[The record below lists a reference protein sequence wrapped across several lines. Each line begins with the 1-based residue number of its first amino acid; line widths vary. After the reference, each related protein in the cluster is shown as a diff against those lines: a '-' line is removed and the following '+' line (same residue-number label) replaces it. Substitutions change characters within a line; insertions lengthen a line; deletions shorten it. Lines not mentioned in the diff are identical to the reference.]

1 MLVDK
6 QLPSLT
12 GGVSQQPA
20 TVRLPSQAEEIKNA
34 WLSVA
39 DGAGTRNPT
48 EHIVKITSDNLSGAF
63 LHTINRDTT
72 ERYLVVLDGT
82 SVRVFD
88 LDGNEKTVTPDIGG
102 TLEEFFAATGS
113 TIDVGDEF
121 PTLNGLDTDDG
132 ELAEAKGS
140 ALVDGTGEAD
150 WFRRTGASTIQYV
163 GTITASNPLADLS
176 IEYANLTAFLAAH
189 PSITV
194 GTTFKLSEAVPIP
207 LDFTDNA
214 LETAKGAAIVDGDY
228 FYVASS
234 STVLFTHN
242 PNTSAVIYDGTGGY
256 NYLESSNPTQD
267 FVCVTVADYTF
278 ILNRDVI
285 VRLAPIDGTAGS
297 STRAQNPRRWTMVP
311 RYPGEESD
319 GPTRRSLGGY
329 TGQRARRR
337 QYDANPT
344 GGTLVGTVQTFQDLP
359 EGASSGDIY
368 KIEGSADSAFTT
380 YYVRSAGDNTWFET
394 VKPGLRNRIRAS
406 TMPHALVRN
415 ADGTFSFGQFSW
427 ADRMVGDEDTNANP
441 AFVGREI
448 RDIFWY
454 KNRFGCAVDE
464 GVVLTRVG
472 DFGNFYRLTVVDL
485 LDDERVDVQA
495 SETKVTKINYAV
507 PFDGSI
513 MLFSDQTQLRLNHGA
528 EGLTPTNATLDVVTN
543 FRMVENVRPFAL
555 GSDVYFAGQNGDWA
569 AIREY
574 FVAPDSQVND
584 AANVTSHVPEYIP
597 DTILRLSGSDVNNV
611 LLVLAE
617 NVEGAPQELYVY
629 NFHWVSETEKAQS
642 AWNKWTFLNENTFL
656 AAELIDN
663 DIYVLAKRSDGAHLE
678 KITLA
683 PGAEIEDLGFQI
695 YLDRRTHLAAG
706 AGTYDAGNDW
716 TTWTLPYAT
725 ASGSQAKFLMVDDS
739 DGTLLESTHGSYT
752 FPTSTTVRLAGNHS
766 ATGVY
771 AGVVY
776 EFRYEFSEQFARNQ
790 QDVPMLNGRL
800 NVRNWTV
807 YFKDTAFFKVE
818 VAPYGVSAATEEVIP
833 ALKADGQ
840 VQTETRA
847 YFETNAPEFVTGQHT
862 FGVYGDS
869 DEATVAIVSE
879 SPYGALFTQSEWE
892 GFYHKRSRTI

>member
-20 TVRLPSQAEEIKNA
+20 TVRLPSQAESVTNA

-48 EHIVKITSDNLSGAF
+48 EHIVKITSDDLSGAF
-63 LHTINRDTT
+63 LHTINRDAT

-102 TLEEFFAATGS
+102 TLEEFITAEGIATGDNIRTS
-113 TIDVGDEF
+113 DQ
-121 PTLNGLDTDDG
+121 LDTDDG
-132 ELAEAKGS
+132 DFAEAKGS
-140 ALVDGTGEAD
+140 ALQEDTGWAPAHGGVVDAD
-150 WFRRTGASTIQYV
+150 HFRCTGADSIIYL
-163 GTITASNPLADLS
+163 GTTSEDTFLYADLS
-176 IEYANLTAFLAAH
+176 GAAYADVAAFLAAN
-189 PSITV
+189 PTL
-194 GTTFKLSEAVPIP
+194 GTNDTFMIGDFGIVN
-207 LDFTDNA
+207 DFTNGA
-214 LETAKGAAIVDGDY
+214 LTAAKAEIVAQAIQDGDVY
-228 FYVASS
+228 AITGANSVEYLYNSNNVND
-234 STVLFTHN
+234 TVTY
-242 PNTSAVIYDGTGGY
+242 TGEGGY
-256 NYLESSNPTQD
+256 NYLESDNPTQD

-278 ILNRDVI
+278 ILNRDVV
-285 VRLAPIDGTAGS
+285 VRLAPADGAVGS

-311 RYPGEESD
+311 RYPGEASD

-329 TGQRARRR
+329 TGQRARRS

-359 EGASSGDIY
+359 AGASSGDIY

-394 VKPGLRNRIRAS
+394 VAPGLRNRIKAS

-415 ADGTFSFGQFSW
+415 ADGTFTFGQFSW
-427 ADRMVGDEDTNANP
+427 ADRMVGDEATNANP
-441 AFVGREI
+441 AFIGREI

-555 GSDVYFAGQNGDWA
+555 GSDVYFAGENGDWA

-584 AANVTSHVPEYIP
+584 AANVTGHVPEYIP
-597 DTILRLSGSDVNNV
+597 STILRLSGSDVNDV
-611 LLVLAE
+611 LIVLTE
-617 NVEGAPQELYVY
+617 NVEGAPQEVYVY
-629 NFHWVSETEKAQS
+629 KFHWVSETEKAQS
-642 AWNKWTFLNENTFL
+642 AWNRWTFLNENTFL
-656 AAELIDN
+656 AAEMIDN

-683 PGAEIEDLGFQI
+683 PGAEIEDLGFQV

-706 AGTYDAGNDW
+706 AGTYDAINGW

-725 ASGSQAKFLMVDDS
+725 ASGSQGKFLMVDDS
-739 DGTLLESTHGSYT
+739 DGTLLESTRCASRAIT
-752 FPTSTTVRLAGNHS
+752 RPLAC
-766 ATGVY
+766 
-771 AGVVY
+771 
-776 EFRYEFSEQFARNQ
+776 
-790 QDVPMLNGRL
+790 
-800 NVRNWTV
+800 
-807 YFKDTAFFKVE
+807 
-818 VAPYGVSAATEEVIP
+818 
-833 ALKADGQ
+833 
-840 VQTETRA
+840 TRA
-847 YFETNAPEFVTGQHT
+847 WSTSSAM
-862 FGVYGDS
+862 S
-869 DEATVAIVSE
+869 SRSSSRATRKKFRCSTD
-879 SPYGALFTQSEWE
+879 G
-892 GFYHKRSRTI
+892 